1 MVFFSIL
8 GSTEGLA
15 EESLGF
21 YMIMIP
27 LMIAAG
33 FDSFTGL
40 MIVLLGAGV
49 GVMGST
55 VNPFIITVAVNAI
68 NGSGSF
74 DISAGDGIV

>member
-1 MVFFSIL
+1 MIFFSIC
-8 GSTEGLA
+8 GTTEGMA

-21 YMIMIP
+21 YMICVP

-33 FDSFTGL
+33 FDTFTGL

-55 VNPFIITVAVNAI
+55 VNPFIITVAVDAI
-68 NGSGSF
+68 NGSG
-74 DISAGDGIV
+74 IGNINTGDGII